1 MVCSILNGLV
11 ISADAILLKCTDF
24 IRGSGWVGKLA
35 EIFESTG
42 SNFQD
47 SFEKLLPRPWVL
59 DDLDI
64 FKQKWICKPWKK
76 VCIF

>member
-1 MVCSILNGLV
+1 MCCMTL
-11 ISADAILLKCTDF
+11 
-24 IRGSGWVGKLA
+24 SGFLKLA

-59 DDLDI
+59 DDLDL
-64 FKQKWICKPWKK
+64 FKQKWLRKPWKK
-76 VCIF
+76 VCIFRFEELHRCSSIVGS